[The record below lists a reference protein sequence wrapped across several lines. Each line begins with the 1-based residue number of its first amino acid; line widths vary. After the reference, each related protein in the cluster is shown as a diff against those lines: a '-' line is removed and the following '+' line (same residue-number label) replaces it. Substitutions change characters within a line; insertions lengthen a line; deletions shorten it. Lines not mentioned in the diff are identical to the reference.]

1 MKNEKKIILSV
12 QSVLSVI
19 SVQSVQSVRKE
30 YLADT
35 SDSWTDTFQGGEK
48 MFTDRSDNKEFIN
61 FRNIDEIR
69 EMLEKLTEQKPS
81 FNDQLRDEIRAAVE
95 SAKSQRQ

>member
-1 MKNEKKIILSV
+1 
-12 QSVLSVI
+12 
-19 SVQSVQSVRKE
+19 
-30 YLADT
+30 
-35 SDSWTDTFQGGEK
+35 
-48 MFTDRSDNKEFIN
+48 MFTDRSDNKDFIN